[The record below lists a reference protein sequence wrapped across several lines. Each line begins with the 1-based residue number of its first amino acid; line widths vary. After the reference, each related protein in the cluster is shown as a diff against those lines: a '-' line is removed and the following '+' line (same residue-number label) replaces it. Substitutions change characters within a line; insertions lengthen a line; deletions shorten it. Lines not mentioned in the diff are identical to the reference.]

1 MPEHFEGRLLELLSQ
16 TTAKLRNAL
25 RFSWMYLLY
34 GSGVLWWAKLR
45 LARRG
50 GIIVLTFHRVLPEN
64 QFARSDS
71 PHGMVVREQT
81 FESLARHAASHYQ
94 NLRLGDSEGASANGK
109 PRLAFTFDDGW
120 LDNACT
126 AFPIAKKYNIPL
138 AIFICSGLVGKQLP
152 FWPERFMALW
162 RAAEFSGKSSREI
175 FTLLAEARGGRMA
188 VHANGRAQVDWALD
202 TLKQMP
208 KEGRERVLQKIEKL
222 IAPMGLAAAKDCPDA
237 TMSWND
243 IAALA
248 KSGVIFGSHSESHQ
262 ILPNIPAEEVQH
274 EVSESKRAIAEQLKK
289 ECRFFSYPNGDSS
302 SSVRELVAQ
311 AGYELAFL
319 NQPGIWTK
327 DTDPYSIP
335 RMNVWE
341 GKLVGPSGAFS
352 GVAFEYTVLWK
363 AYRAGKPPLSTSAT
377 R

>member
-1 MPEHFEGRLLELLSQ
+1 MRRWRRRLD
-16 TTAKLRNAL
+16 
-25 RFSWMYLLY
+25 
-34 GSGVLWWAKLR
+34 
-45 LARRG
+45 
-50 GIIVLTFHRVLPEN
+50 RVLPDN
-64 QFARSDS
+64 DQARSYS
-71 PHGMVVREQT
+71 PHGMIVRAQT
-81 FESLARHAASHYQ
+81 FECLARYAAAHYENLQLADGEVTPHAS
-94 NLRLGDSEGASANGK
+94 GK

-126 AFPIAKKYNIPL
+126 AFPIAEKYNIPL

-162 RAAEFSGKSSREI
+162 RAAEASGKSSREI

-188 VHANGRAQVDWALD
+188 VPKNDRAQVDWALD

-208 KEGRERVLQKIEKL
+208 REERERVLQKIEQL
-222 IAPMGLAAAKDCPDA
+222 IGPASLPAAKDCPDA

-248 KSGVIFGSHSESHQ
+248 ESGVILGSHSESHQ
-262 ILPNIPAEEVQH
+262 ILPKIPAEEVQH

-302 SSVRELVAQ
+302 SSVRELVVQ

-341 GKLVGPSGAFS
+341 GKLVGPSGVFS
-352 GVAFEYTVLWK
+352 RVVFEYTVLWK
-363 AYRAGKPPLSTSAT
+363 AYRAGKSALT
-377 R
+377 NHAAH